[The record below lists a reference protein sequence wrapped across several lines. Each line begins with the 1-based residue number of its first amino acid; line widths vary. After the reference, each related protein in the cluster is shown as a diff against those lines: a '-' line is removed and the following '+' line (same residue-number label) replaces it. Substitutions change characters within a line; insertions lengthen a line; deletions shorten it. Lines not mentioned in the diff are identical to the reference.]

1 MVPEKRL
8 GPGHSGLKRRMKG
21 AAIISIV
28 RVVGIYVPGGAD
40 GPVREE
46 AVDSRERAAPAAP
59 EKTGCAP
66 RREGV
71 CSRHDCFGIHYV
83 TQGTH
88 VRVEEPKIR
97 FLRFRA

>member
-1 MVPEKRL
+1 MVPGTRL

-46 AVDSRERAAPAAP
+46 AVDSRER
-59 EKTGCAP
+59 
-66 RREGV
+66 
-71 CSRHDCFGIHYV
+71 
-83 TQGTH
+83 
-88 VRVEEPKIR
+88 
-97 FLRFRA
+97 L